1 MKGGFT
7 SLNYLQGGKDTP
19 AQKDKKN
26 HKNHKKHKILT
37 KSKSHYKKDHCSPKK
52 MKSSSKQDM
61 SCLNQELLYKISE
74 VLNKFHGADIKGSDS
89 GDLYEQICTKMEGIS
104 KCKSEKCW
112 LSFHELIKNLSS
124 DERKEFKE
132 SFKHKMPDSW
142 KKNPTEWLNTSD
154 IEKCLEQY
162 HDLYDHFKCYGAL
175 PMDFSLKKNN
185 DCVSGDLCKIDLKKH
200 FEEGKHNVGIVL
212 NLDDHD
218 EPGSHW
224 VAIYI
229 ELLPRNRDKPSMYYF
244 DSIADKPTKEV
255 NRFVKE
261 IQKQYK
267 DLRNEEIEFLYNDI
281 QHQKKNTECGI
292 YCIHFITTMLEGVDF
307 KEYIQEIKDDAFMQ
321 KFRSYFFIE

>member
-1 MKGGFT
+1 MT
-7 SLNYLQGGKDTP
+7 TDYLQGGKDIPT
-19 AQKDKKN
+19 KN
-26 HKNHKKHKILT
+26 KLT
-37 KSKSHYKKDHCSPKK
+37 KSKKNHYKKHHCSPKQK
-52 MKSSSKQDM
+52 KSKQDM

-292 YCIHFITTMLEGVDF
+292 YCIHFITTMLEGRDF